1 MLHEDRSG
9 TDNNSERNDNV
20 DGLLKCLVV
29 VARLHGKA
37 VQEQQIRRTYAAH
50 AGGMSMLELLQAA
63 GGLGLLAREI
73 QAPAEKLELLPMP
86 YIAALQG
93 MKPVT
98 VMGCREGVVQV
109 YNPATGRVEGLESVR
124 MRQLWGG
131 SCVLLAD
138 RPELAELQGE
148 GAGWFVRVLRGY
160 IPQFA
165 KVLFLSILLQL
176 LGLVSPFFTQVI
188 IDDVLVHNSVSTLDI
203 MVGGMG
209 LVMLFRMLIEG
220 VRSYIFTN
228 IASRADARL
237 SSGLFHHL
245 IYLPVAFFNRWS
257 SGEIVARL
265 REVEQIRQFITG
277 TAMTVLLDVVF
288 TVIYMAVM
296 FHYSVE
302 LSLIVLLAVPV
313 YTLLNLVVVPIYR
326 KRLNENFEANA
337 ANQAYIIETITGIE
351 AVKHAAAEGILE
363 KRWETLLTK
372 YVRSNA
378 AIANLV
384 NVAGSLGGLYQQL
397 FTLAILWYGAYLV
410 MENRLSVGQLVAFQ
424 MLAGMVVSPV
434 MRLFGA
440 WQGFQQAKVSLE
452 KLRDIMSS
460 RVEASFNPNRTV
472 LPKLQGRLC
481 LEDVSFRYGTEG
493 RLVLGH
499 LSMDIRA
506 GSCIGIVGP
515 SGSGKSTI
523 TKLLQ
528 MLYAPESGRILVDGV
543 DMAQMEPSWLRQ
555 QIGVVLQESFLFNG
569 TIAENIAIARP
580 EARLEEIVEAA
591 RLSGAWDF
599 IQEMPKGL
607 ETNVG
612 ERGSNL
618 SGGQR
623 QRIAI
628 ARALITRPRIL
639 ILDEAT
645 SALDYRSERSI
656 MQNLHLFAKGRT
668 VIMIAHRLST
678 VMRCDKIYVIAGG
691 VLEEEGKHEELLARQ
706 GIYHS
711 LWMQQQ
717 VRAVTL

>member
-1 MLHEDRSG
+1 MHEDRSG

-20 DGLLKCLVV
+20 DGLLKCLLA

-37 VQEQQIRRTYAAH
+37 VQEQQIKRTYAAH
-50 AGGMSMLELLQAA
+50 AGSMNMLELLQAA

-86 YIAALQG
+86 YIASLQG

-109 YNPATGRVEGLESVR
+109 YNPATGRVEGLETGR
-124 MRQLWGG
+124 LRQLWGG
-131 SCVLLAD
+131 SCVLFAD
-138 RPELAELQGE
+138 RPELAESQGE

-165 KVLFLSILLQL
+165 KVLFLSLLLQL

-209 LVMLFRMLIEG
+209 LVMVFRLLIDG
-220 VRSYIFTN
+220 FRSYIFTN

-313 YTLLNLVVVPIYR
+313 YTMLNLVVVPIYR

-351 AVKHAAAEGILE
+351 AVKHAAAEGLLE
-363 KRWETLLTK
+363 KRWGTLLTK

-410 MENRLSVGQLVAFQ
+410 MENSLSVGQLVAFQ

-434 MRLFGA
+434 MRLFGT
-440 WQGFQQAKVSLE
+440 WQGFQQAKVSLA
-452 KLRDIMSS
+452 KLGDTMSS
-460 RVEASFNPNRTV
+460 RAEASFNPNRTV
-472 LPKLQGRLC
+472 LPKLQGHLC

-528 MLYAPESGRILVDGV
+528 LLYAPESGRILVDGV

-569 TIAENIAIARP
+569 TIAEGMAIARP
-580 EARLEEIVEAA
+580 EDGLEESVEAA

-612 ERGSNL
+612 ERGSSL

-678 VMRCDKIYVIAGG
+678 VMQCDKIYVIAGG
-691 VLEEEGKHEELLARQ
+691 ELAEEGQHEELLARQ

>member
-1 MLHEDRSG
+1 MHEDRSG

-20 DGLLKCLVV
+20 DGLLKCLLA

-37 VQEQQIRRTYAAH
+37 VQEQQIKRTYAAH
-50 AGGMSMLELLQAA
+50 AGSMNMLELLQAA

-86 YIAALQG
+86 YIASLQG

-109 YNPATGRVEGLESVR
+109 YNPATGRVEGLETGR
-124 MRQLWGG
+124 LRQLWGG
-131 SCVLLAD
+131 SCVLFAD
-138 RPELAELQGE
+138 RPELAESQGE

-165 KVLFLSILLQL
+165 KVLFLSLLLQL

-209 LVMLFRMLIEG
+209 LVMVFRLLIDG
-220 VRSYIFTN
+220 FRSYIFTN

-313 YTLLNLVVVPIYR
+313 YTMLNLVVVPIYR

-351 AVKHAAAEGILE
+351 AVKHAAAEGLLE
-363 KRWETLLTK
+363 KRWGTLLTK

-410 MENRLSVGQLVAFQ
+410 MENSLSVGQLVAFQ

-434 MRLFGA
+434 MRLFGT

-452 KLRDIMSS
+452 KLGDIMSS
-460 RVEASFNPNRTV
+460 RAEASFNPNRTV
-472 LPKLQGRLC
+472 LPKLQGHLC

-528 MLYAPESGRILVDGV
+528 LLYAPESGRILVDGV

-580 EARLEEIVEAA
+580 EAGLEEIVEAA

-612 ERGSNL
+612 ERGSSL

-678 VMRCDKIYVIAGG
+678 VMQCDKIYVIAGG
-691 VLEEEGKHEELLARQ
+691 ELAEEGKHEELLARQ

>member
-1 MLHEDRSG
+1 MHEDRSG

-20 DGLLKCLVV
+20 DGLLKCLLAVG
-29 VARLHGKA
+29 RLHGKA
-37 VQEQQIRRTYAAH
+37 VQEQQIKRTYAAH
-50 AGGMSMLELLQAA
+50 AGSMNMLELLQAA

-86 YIAALQG
+86 YIASLQG

-109 YNPATGRVEGLESVR
+109 YNPATGRVEGLETGR
-124 MRQLWGG
+124 LRQLWGG
-131 SCVLLAD
+131 SCVLFAD
-138 RPELAELQGE
+138 RPELAESQGE

-165 KVLFLSILLQL
+165 KVLFLSLLLQL

-209 LVMLFRMLIEG
+209 LVMVFRLLIDG
-220 VRSYIFTN
+220 FRSYIFTN

-265 REVEQIRQFITG
+265 REVEHIRQFITG

-313 YTLLNLVVVPIYR
+313 YTMLNLVVVPIYR

-351 AVKHAAAEGILE
+351 AVKHAAAEGLLE
-363 KRWETLLTK
+363 KRWGTLLTK

-410 MENRLSVGQLVAFQ
+410 MENSLSVGQLVAFQ

-434 MRLFGA
+434 MRLFGT

-452 KLRDIMSS
+452 KLGDIMSS
-460 RVEASFNPNRTV
+460 RAEASFNPNRTV
-472 LPKLQGRLC
+472 LPRLQGHLC

-528 MLYAPESGRILVDGV
+528 LLYAPESGRILVDGV

-569 TIAENIAIARP
+569 TIAENIAIART
-580 EARLEEIVEAA
+580 EAGLEEIVEAA

-612 ERGSNL
+612 ERGSSL

-678 VMRCDKIYVIAGG
+678 VMQCDKIYVIAGG
-691 VLEEEGKHEELLARQ
+691 ELAEDGKHEELLARQ